1 MKDARTQCT
10 TVLCTNTISSVVF
23 AIRPQLLSEA
33 RLVFETWLLLEQMQL
48 DPQLVLETQFVYLLV
63 LNVILYIF
71 N

>member
-1 MKDARTQCT
+1 
-10 TVLCTNTISSVVF
+10 
-23 AIRPQLLSEA
+23 
-33 RLVFETWLLLEQMQL
+33 MQL